1 MNAGTRAPAGKQGD
15 QSATQCSTRTALGT
29 FVTVSCRISRRAGSA
44 SLAAQAA
51 ARQAIDQAFAAIAM
65 VERHMS
71 LYRPDSDV
79 ARINRMPGTG
89 AAQRLR
95 VHTCT
100 WEVLQLAQSL
110 QRDSNGLFDCA
121 IAPTLMQWG
130 LLPAPVTAARSL
142 AMNTAASSVSKL
154 CLHDDGTLSQLAPTV
169 IDLGGI
175 AKGYAVDRAIDALL
189 QAGAIEGSVNAG
201 GDLRQFGG
209 APQLLQVRDPMQP
222 SLLHPAG
229 WLRDGAMA
237 TSSIVYSR
245 RRVDCA
251 DGDHRTQRT
260 VSAIVH
266 PASRQPM
273 RKRLSYSVIAPL
285 CVHADALTKVLAL
298 IDDEDKARAL
308 PCFVRHQAQPL
319 IVQPHCLPKFVS

>member
-1 MNAGTRAPAGKQGD
+1 MNAGTRTPAGKLDD
-15 QSATQCSTRTALGT
+15 QLATQYSTRTALGT
-29 FVTVSCRISRRAGSA
+29 FVTVSCRVSRRAGSA
-44 SLAAQAA
+44 PRAAVAA
-51 ARQAIDQAFAAIAM
+51 ARQAIEQAFAAIDV

-71 LYRPDSDV
+71 LHRPVSDV
-79 ARINRMPGTG
+79 ARINRMPGTCP
-89 AAQRLR
+89 AQRMP
-95 VHTCT
+95 VHPWT

-110 QRDSNGLFDCA
+110 QRDSHGLFDCA

-130 LLPAPVTAARSL
+130 LLPAPVKSARPF
-142 AMNTAASSVSKL
+142 AMYAAASSVSNL
-154 CLHDDGTLSQLAPTV
+154 CLHDDGTLSLLAPTV

-175 AKGYAVDRAIDALL
+175 AKGYAVDRAVDALL

-209 APQLLQVRDPMQP
+209 VPQLLQVRDPLQP

-237 TSSIVYSR
+237 TSSVVYSR

-251 DGDHRTQRT
+251 GRGHRARRT

-273 RKRLSYSVIAPL
+273 LKRLSYSVIAPL

-298 IDDEDKARAL
+298 VDDENKARAM
-308 PCFVRHQAQPL
+308 PCFVRYRAQPL
-319 IVQPHCLPKFVS
+319 IVQPQRLPKFVP